1 MTQHDFI
8 DVTYVNCRKNVCKS
22 LIFMPVCCRLPV
34 GYENEMK
41 INGLCIGQETTQ
53 HDLAGYIKGDG
64 NLKLAL
70 IRNRLADYHSFFLI
84 AIKIST

>member
-1 MTQHDFI
+1 
-8 DVTYVNCRKNVCKS
+8 
-22 LIFMPVCCRLPV
+22 MPMCCRLRV

-70 IRNRLADYHSFFLI
+70 IRNRFADYHSFFLV
-84 AIKIST
+84 AMKISTF